1 MMLRFVAGLALAA
14 GLVAPVQAEIVTIR
28 FQGAISPA
36 NQGGFFAF
44 GMATSGTFTAAQTSY
59 FDSIQIENST
69 PGSSYDFTFRVDT
82 SVAGTDPGTGIIY
95 PMQLLSGQ
103 VGSFTDFSAFTPY
116 IGFNTTGMYRY
127 ANFTLRRTEMVGS
140 SNRNS
145 FATFS
150 LGALTTSGLIGNGV
164 LPDGAFQY
172 QFGTASFD
180 IYGTNGAY
188 RSAIDTS
195 IDSVTQQIGR
205 VEPPATGAVPEPES
219 WAMLIAGFGLVGAA
233 MRRRRIA
240 LA

>member
-36 NQGGFFAF
+36 NQGGFFGSGAVSNF
-44 GMATSGTFTAAQTSY
+44 TSAQTSY
-59 FDSIQIENST
+59 FDSISIFNNT

-82 SVAGTDPGTGIIY
+82 SAAGNDPGTGIIY
-95 PMQLLSGQ
+95 PMQLISGQ

-116 IGFNTTGMYRY
+116 IGFNTSGMYRY
-127 ANFTLRRTEMVGS
+127 ANFTLRRTEVIGS

-188 RSAIDTS
+188 RSAVDTS

-205 VEPPATGAVPEPES
+205 LEPPATGAVPEPES